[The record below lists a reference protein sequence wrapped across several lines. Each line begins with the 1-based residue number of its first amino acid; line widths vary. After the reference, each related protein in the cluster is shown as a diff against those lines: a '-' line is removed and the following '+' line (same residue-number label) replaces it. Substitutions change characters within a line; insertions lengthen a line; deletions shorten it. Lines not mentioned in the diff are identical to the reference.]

1 MSRITWKYLVADEDG
16 PLRSFYSRSEAEHFA
31 QPGWTIKEVREV
43 RYQPKPPSYEDLL
56 ARCGETDF

>member
-1 MSRITWKYLVADEDG
+1 MSRITTKYLVADEEG
-16 PLRSFYSRSEAEHFA
+16 PLRAFYDRSEAERFA

-56 ARCGETDF
+56 YRCGEADF